1 MVEFLLRG
9 VSDYPLFFSPSSPLP
24 HPQLQTGNLSLWQA
38 IRTGASALQPFL
50 RKKVFSSGQKWASK
64 RFWKRPSFWN
74 FKPSNNRK
82 HVVSLSFIGG
92 KKDKINKSSL
102 VFHTLTVRSG
112 NQSTHSVKGLVSE
125 VRGNPACGSFTSTVS
140 ELIPFV
146 TYAFK
151 DRFSLPSFTFIP
163 VLEWLLWICSLHVKI
178 EVRSQTGRQ
187 RRASAAVSGVTASK
201 PAA

>member
-1 MVEFLLRG
+1 MSIETLLEAAKFLEFQAQQQQKARG
-9 VSDYPLFFSPSSPLP
+9 KF
-24 HPQLQTGNLSLWQA
+24 
-38 IRTGASALQPFL
+38 
-50 RKKVFSSGQKWASK
+50 VFYW
-64 RFWKRPSFWN
+64 
-74 FKPSNNRK
+74 
-82 HVVSLSFIGG
+82 G

-102 VFHTLTVRSG
+102 VFDTLTVRSG